1 MSFFMEYL
9 KNPSKIGAI
18 APSSKWLAK
27 KMVGQ
32 IRFKECRCIVE
43 YGPGTGV
50 FTDEVIR
57 RKKNITFIVIEQN
70 REFYLRLKKKYS
82 KIKNLV
88 LINGDASNIEKYL
101 ADRGIDKVDYI
112 ISGLPFAS
120 LPSKVSHN
128 ILKATQRVIGRKGK
142 FITFQYTLL
151 KKKFF
156 LNYFNIDKITFEI
169 KNLPPAFVL
178 TMKNK

>member
-128 ILKATQRVIGRKGK
+128 ILKATQKVIGRKGK

-156 LNYFNIDKITFEI
+156 LNYFSIDKITFEI